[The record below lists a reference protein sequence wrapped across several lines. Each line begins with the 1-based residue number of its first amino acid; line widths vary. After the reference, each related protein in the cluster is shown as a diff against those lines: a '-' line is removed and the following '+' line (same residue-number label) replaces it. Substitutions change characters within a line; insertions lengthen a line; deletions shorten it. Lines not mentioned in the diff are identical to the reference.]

1 MTMARTLL
9 ALVQQACSE
18 INIPQPS
25 SLVSSTDDQAI
36 QLLALANR
44 EGKDFSHLAN
54 KNGGWQE
61 LYKEYTFLTSA
72 ISGQTGNTTLGS
84 AVITNILSTAGIVAG
99 TWAVSGLGI
108 PSAALIKSVDSAT
121 QITLTIP
128 CTITGTAVSIAFGQI
143 AYPMPTD
150 FEYFVEQTFWDGSYR
165 WQLLGPID
173 AQEKNVIKWGISPVG
188 PRRRFWIRN
197 NTMFI
202 NPTPTNSTD
211 VIAFDYFSNSWCNS
225 ALGVAQSVWT
235 ADTDTYALNEECF
248 IQGMKWRFLRAK
260 GLDFATEAND
270 YQIVTQRVLARNGGQ
285 RDLPINAQGQG
296 LRLLSGANVPDTG
309 FGK

>member
-1 MTMARTLL
+1 MARTLL

-25 SLVSSTDDQAI
+25 SLISSTDDQAI

-72 ISGQTGNTTLGS
+72 ITGQTGNTTNGS
-84 AVITNILSTAGIVAG
+84 TVITGIPSTAGITAG
-99 TWAVSGLGI
+99 TWGVSGTGI
-108 PSAALIKSVDSAT
+108 PAAALIASVDSST

-128 CTITGTAVSIAFGQI
+128 CTSDGTAVALSFGQI
-143 AYPMPTD
+143 AYAMPSD
-150 FEYFVEQTFWDGSYR
+150 FEYFVERTFWDGSYR

-173 AQEKNVIKWGISPVG
+173 AQEKDVIKWGISPVG

-202 NPTPTNSTD
+202 NPIPSNSTS
-211 VIAFDYFSNSWCNS
+211 VIAFDYYSTQWCQSS
-225 ALGVAQSVWT
+225 AGVGQTIWT
-235 ADTDTYALNEECF
+235 ADTDTYVLDEECF
-248 IQGMKWRFLRAK
+248 IQGLKWRFLRSK
-260 GLDFATEAND
+260 GLDFTTEYDD
-270 YQIVTQRVLARNGGQ
+270 YKVVTARVMARNGGQ
-285 RDLPINAQGQG
+285 RDLPINTQGTR
-296 LRLLSGANVPDTG
+296 LRLLSDANCPDTG
-309 FGK
+309 FGT